1 MSTASMPAA
10 PAAPKMDLPIKIRVA
25 YVFNS
30 IAGAFAMVIP
40 MGYLTLYMQ
49 NYLGISPTLVA
60 TLNAIAGLINLPF
73 GLIAPSIVQ
82 KSNSKIG
89 QYRSWFI
96 GCGLASFVGTV
107 LCFVPT
113 LNTPGKVVLVAM
125 GFIIA
130 RIPTNFSMAAGNG
143 LMMKLCGP
151 NLGNR
156 LGLSALTMQAT
167 NAINIV
173 TSFSTPLLAL
183 YFNNLWMGARDG
195 SLVDVGNGY
204 RFLAIVYGVFAV
216 LGVLYLFSVSKPYD
230 VHDPH
235 RKLNTM
241 TNVSFLEMYK
251 GYITN
256 KTLVLFAIRDIIT
269 MFGMVGMG
277 LAVYYFIYAATKTPG
292 YENLR
297 YQSIAN
303 TITTAAGLFG
313 AFATPPLARRI
324 GMKRTSIAVSLF
336 LCVTSA
342 INAVFA
348 YQRLWV
354 YVVCNAIA
362 SITMMASAS
371 FGFNMYLNPAEEQ
384 LYKTGRD
391 IRVAA
396 MTLAMV
402 PMSIGQLL
410 STPITPIIYKF
421 IGFDQSVYPPVVAD
435 PELLVRLMFLIPI
448 PTTLISILITL
459 FAYRIK
465 DSEAQFYIA
474 ENQKRMM
481 EEMMKAAQQANA
493 TPSGNTPGA

>member
-1 MSTASMPAA
+1 MPGASA
-10 PAAPKMDLPIKIRVA
+10 PPKMDLPIKVRVA

-49 NYLGISPTLVA
+49 NYIGISPTLVA
-60 TLNAIAGLINLPF
+60 TLTAISGLINLPF

-96 GCGLASFVGTV
+96 GCGLASFVGTI
-107 LCFVPT
+107 LCFIPT
-113 LNTPGKVVLVAM
+113 ISTPGKAVLVAL
-125 GFIIA
+125 GFVIA

-143 LMMKLCGP
+143 LMMKICGP

-156 LGLSALTMQAT
+156 LGISALTMQAT

-173 TSFSTPLLAL
+173 TSFSTPLIAL
-183 YFNNLWMGARDG
+183 RLNNLWLGMRDG
-195 SLVDVGNGY
+195 SLADVGNGY
-204 RFLAIVYGVFAV
+204 RFLAIAYGAFAV
-216 LGVLYLFSVSKPYD
+216 LGVLYLFSVSKTYD
-230 VHDPH
+230 VHDPN
-235 RKLNTM
+235 RKQNTM

-256 KTLVLFAIRDIIT
+256 KTLVWFAVRDIISA
-269 MFGMVGMG
+269 MGMVGMG
-277 LAVYYFIYAATKTPG
+277 LAVYYFIYAATSTPG
-292 YENLR
+292 YDNLK

-313 AFATPPLARRI
+313 AFVMPPLGRRI
-324 GMKRTSIAVSLF
+324 GMKRTSMAVSGI
-336 LCVTSA
+336 LCVTAA
-342 INAVFA
+342 INAIFA

-354 YVVCNAIA
+354 YVVCNALA
-362 SITMMASAS
+362 SIIMMASMS

-384 LYKTGRD
+384 LYKTGKD
-391 IRVAA
+391 VRVAA

-402 PMSIGQLL
+402 PLSIGQLL
-410 STPITPIIYKF
+410 ATPITPIIYRF
-421 IGFDQSVYPPVVAD
+421 IGFDQSVFPPVVAN

-448 PTTLISILITL
+448 PTTLISILITF

-465 DSEAQFYIA
+465 DSEAQFYMA
-474 ENQKRMM
+474 ENQKRIM
-481 EEMMKAAQQANA
+481 EQMMKAAQAASAANA
-493 TPSGNTPGA
+493 PETP

>member
-1 MSTASMPAA
+1 MSQVATPVA
-10 PAAPKMDLPIKIRVA
+10 PAQPKMDLPVKVRVA

-49 NYLGISPTLVA
+49 NYLGISPALVA
-60 TLNAIAGLINLPF
+60 TLNAVAGIINLPF

-89 QYRSWFI
+89 QYRFWFI
-96 GCGLASFVGTV
+96 GCGMASFIGTV
-107 LCFVPT
+107 LCFIPT
-113 LNTPGKVVLVAM
+113 INTPGKVALVAL
-125 GFIIA
+125 GFIVA
-130 RIPTNFSMAAGNG
+130 RIPTNFSMAANNG
-143 LMMKLCGP
+143 LMMKICGP

-156 LGLSALTMQAT
+156 LGLSALNMQAT

-183 YFNNLWMGARDG
+183 YFNNLWLGRVDG
-195 SLVDVGNGY
+195 NIADVGNGY
-204 RFLAIVYGVFAV
+204 RFLAIIYGIFAVAGVFV
-216 LGVLYLFSVSKPYD
+216 LFSVSKPYD

-256 KTLVLFAIRDIIT
+256 KTLVWFAIRDIISA
-269 MFGMVGMG
+269 MGMVGMG
-277 LAVYYFIYAATKTPG
+277 LAIYYFIYAATKTPG

-313 AFATPPLARRI
+313 AFAMPPLGRKI
-324 GMKRTSIAVSLF
+324 GMKRTSLIVSGF
-336 LCVTSA
+336 LCVTA
-342 INAVFA
+342 LFNAVFA

-354 YVVCNAIA
+354 YVVCNAVA
-362 SITMMASAS
+362 SIVMMASMS

-384 LYKTGRD
+384 LYKTGKD
-391 IRVAA
+391 VRVAA
-396 MTLAMV
+396 MTLAML
-402 PMSIGQLL
+402 PMSIGMLL
-410 STPITPIIYKF
+410 ATPITPIIYRF
-421 IGFDQSVYPPVVAD
+421 IGFDQTVYPPVVAN

-465 DSEAQFYIA
+465 DSEAQFYMQ
-474 ENQKRMM
+474 ENQKRIM
-481 EEMMKAAQQANA
+481 EQMMKAAQQANA
-493 TPSGNTPGA
+493 SEGGPST

>member
-1 MSTASMPAA
+1 MSSASMPAA
-10 PAAPKMDLPIKIRVA
+10 PAAPKMDLPVKVRVA

-73 GLIAPSIVQ
+73 GLIAPTIVQ

-89 QYRSWFI
+89 QYRVWFI
-96 GCGLASFVGTV
+96 GCGLVSFVGTI
-107 LCFVPT
+107 LCFIPT
-113 LNTPGKVVLVAM
+113 LDTPGKVALVAL

-143 LMMKLCGP
+143 LMMKICGP

-156 LGLSALTMQAT
+156 LGISALTMQAT

-183 YFNNLWMGARDG
+183 YFNNLWMGLREG

-204 RFLAIVYGVFAV
+204 RFLAIGYGIFSV
-216 LGVLYLFSVSKPYD
+216 LGVFVLFSVSKPYD
-230 VHDPH
+230 VYDPN
-235 RKLNTM
+235 RKQNTM

-256 KTLVLFAIRDIIT
+256 KTLVWFAIRDIISS
-269 MFGMVGMG
+269 MGMVGMG

-297 YQSIAN
+297 FQSIGN
-303 TITTAAGLFG
+303 TITTAAGLLG
-313 AFATPPLARRI
+313 AFMMPPLARKI
-324 GMKRTSIAVSLF
+324 GMKRTSLAVSAF
-336 LCVTSA
+336 LCITAV
-342 INAVFA
+342 INAAFA
-348 YQRLWV
+348 YQRIWV
-354 YVVCNAIA
+354 YVTINALA
-362 SITMMASAS
+362 SIIMMSTMS

-384 LYKTGRD
+384 LYKTGKD

-396 MTLAMV
+396 MTLAML
-402 PMSIGQLL
+402 PMTIGQLL
-410 STPITPIIYKF
+410 ATPITPIIYRF
-421 IGFDQSVYPPVVAD
+421 IGFDQSVYPPVVAN
-435 PELLVRLMFLIPI
+435 PELMVRLMFLIPV
-448 PTTLISILITL
+448 PTTLISMLITF

-465 DSEAQFYIA
+465 DSEAQFYMA
-474 ENQKRMM
+474 ENQKRIM
-481 EEMMKAAQQANA
+481 EQMMKAAQAN
-493 TPSGNTPGA
+493 TTSGNVS